1 MPNEIKTNL
10 YFPFEVLWGIVSQ
23 QTHHGLESHYILY
36 AWKTGLH
43 HQPKTHKK
51 RKINVTRDF
60 MIQGIFEARLFF
72 SSHDLIPHALLE
84 RTNIGSILHLLQA
97 GGQDGQTLLIKVIQF
112 LLLVNKK
119 THLSAQKKQKHHQ
132 DEE

>member
-72 SSHDLIPHALLE
+72 LPMISYLMPS
-84 RTNIGSILHLLQA
+84 
-97 GGQDGQTLLIKVIQF
+97 
-112 LLLVNKK
+112 
-119 THLSAQKKQKHHQ
+119 LSARTLAPSSICSRLEAKMDRLFSSKSFSFSC
-132 DEE
+132 